1 MEKKYKVL
9 VKATNERG
17 EISDVSHDPGE
28 LKIMVLTDKGGVEIH
43 SIKELKLIEEVK

>member
-1 MEKKYKVL
+1 ML
-9 VKATNERG
+9 LISSITLSIGRG